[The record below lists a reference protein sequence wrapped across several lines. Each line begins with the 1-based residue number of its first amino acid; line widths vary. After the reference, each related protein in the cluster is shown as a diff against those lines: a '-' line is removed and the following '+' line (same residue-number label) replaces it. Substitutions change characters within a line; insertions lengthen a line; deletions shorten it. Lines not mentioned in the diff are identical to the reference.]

1 LIVLFI
7 FASVGCTTTSTTT
20 NKARKPKEV
29 YDVSG
34 NRIIQKL
41 TFAGVVVTG
50 FDVNSTEAKKKVN
63 G

>member
-1 LIVLFI
+1 MFILYPLKISLLVVLFI

-20 NKARKPKEV
+20 KKARKPKEV

-41 TFAGVVVTG
+41 TL
-50 FDVNSTEAKKKVN
+50 AKLLLKSH
-63 G
+63 